1 MVLLWACLKT
11 RARWPKSASCTLF
24 AFVLLAAVLGTA
36 RADTFGSGTN
46 SFAIEFVNIGD
57 TNNAADTRSGEGS
70 LGRGAVP
77 YAYRMSTCEIPESA
91 IANATAAGL
100 TNVTAGRWAA
110 DRPAANISWYE
121 AAAFVNW
128 LNTNSGCQAAYDLV
142 FSNGAWSMRLW
153 DNTNAW
159 MAGGANPYRH
169 KDARYFLPSEN
180 EWYKAAFYNPTGSNY
195 FLYPTASD
203 SAPVSVA
210 GGTNQGTAVYL
221 RDTSQSPAAVT
232 NAGGLGPY
240 GTMGQGGNVW
250 DWLETAS
257 DGTNNSPTE
266 RRKARGGLYFSTTP
280 SLQSS
285 APAYD
290 NSPTT
295 EEPGIGFR
303 VASAPAPSTNADLGG
318 LSLGDVDFTPNFSST
333 TTDYTAGVGT
343 AVASIVVS
351 PTVSDPTA
359 VVTVNGSSNLNNPI
373 DLGFGANTISIV
385 VTAQD
390 GKTVKTYT
398 LIVTRAPDTT
408 PPLITLLGDNPVKI
422 AVGTSFTDPGATVTD
437 NIDPPRTITG
447 TGTINP
453 AVAGEYTL
461 TYTATDSAGNSAAP
475 VTRTVLVLAIP
486 QNSATID
493 YGGSVQT
500 AADRLNVGFV
510 GTPGIVATAGNGNRV
525 ARQGGVGMVYY
536 SAGYGIGADSPTINE
551 AGSSP
556 DSSTRTTLSAREIF
570 DDGTFGP
577 AAANVTWSPVTNQ
590 TITVTPDGV
599 AQAGTVYENTAASFT
614 ATIAG
619 KPATNFLTVL
629 NTLPDNFGA
638 WAGDT
643 FDDAWEIAQGMTGAV
658 NPNSLNNGVP
668 AWQLYAMGFNPASS
682 SASASATARVG
693 TNSGFLTIS
702 YTRNPYAINYNFIPQ
717 EAGNLA
723 VGFSNLIAP
732 VSSTNLVNG
741 IQQIT
746 TRGSVPIA
754 STNRQFL
761 RLQITRPQP

>member
-1 MVLLWACLKT
+1 MLVCA
-11 RARWPKSASCTLF
+11 LF
-24 AFVLLAAVLGTA
+24 AALLCAA

-46 SFAIEFVNIGD
+46 SFAIDFVDIRD
-57 TNNAADTRSGEGS
+57 TNNAADTRLGQGS
-70 LGRGAVP
+70 FGRGAVP
-77 YAYRMSTCEIPESA
+77 YAYRISTCEIPESA
-91 IANATAAGL
+91 IAKATAGGL
-100 TNVTAGRWAA
+100 TNVTAGRWPA

-153 DNTNAW
+153 DSTNAW
-159 MAGGANPYRH
+159 SNGGTNLYRH
-169 KDARYFLPSEN
+169 KDARYFLPSEG
-180 EWYKAAFYNPTGSNY
+180 EWYKAAFYNPAGSNY
-195 FLYPTASD
+195 FLYPTASN

-221 RDTSQSPAAVT
+221 RDSSQSPAAVT
-232 NAGGLGPY
+232 NAGGLSPY

-266 RRKARGGLYFSTTP
+266 SRKARGGLYFSQTA
-280 SLQSS
+280 SLEST

-290 NSPTT
+290 NSPTA
-295 EEPGIGFR
+295 EEFGTGFR

-318 LSLGDVDFTPNFSST
+318 LSLGGVEFSPNFSSA
-333 TTDYTAGVGT
+333 TTDYAAGVDT
-343 AVASIVVS
+343 PVASIVVS

-359 VVTVNGSSNLNNPI
+359 VVTVNGSSNLDNPI
-373 DLGFGANTISIV
+373 NLDFGPNTIFIV
-385 VTAQD
+385 ITAQD

-408 PPLITLLGDNPVKI
+408 APVIALLGANPTKI
-422 AVGTSFTDPGATVTD
+422 AVGASFTDPGATVTD

-447 TGTINP
+447 AGTVNP

-486 QNSATID
+486 QNTATID
-493 YGGSVQT
+493 FGGAVQT
-500 AADRLNVGFV
+500 AGDRLNVGFV
-510 GTPGIVATAGNGNRV
+510 GSPGGVATAGGGIRV
-525 ARQGGVGMVYY
+525 ARQGGVGMVYFPT
-536 SAGYGIGADSPTINE
+536 GYGIGADSPTINE

-577 AAANVTWSPVTNQ
+577 STASVTWSPATNQ

-599 AQAGTVYENTAASFT
+599 AQAGAVYENTTASFS

-658 NPNSLNNGVP
+658 NPNSQNNGIP

-693 TNSGFLTIS
+693 TNSGYLTIS
-702 YTRNPYAINYNFIPQ
+702 YTRNPYATNYNFIPQ

-741 IQQIT
+741 VEQIT
-746 TRGSVPIA
+746 TRGSVPIS